1 MAPNL
6 REGMRP
12 ALEEP
17 LGDMGPEGRDGT
29 GVGAGRDAHGL
40 TRERGKLTE
49 LPDTPDSPRGNPRR
63 CSQAPRQEPR
73 PARGKACGD
82 REKVITEKLPEP
94 SVGGQAMCSAQATLS
109 WTWPT
114 SIPEGACSG
123 KSTTQAQKEF
133 SYWFIQLFTPETLT
147 ESLLRSQ
154 ITDRRGQW
162 PRPPRP
168 QSLEREAA
176 HPVPTTTGGGGGA
189 RAQVVILSPGMQLLV
204 PAARWPEH
212 RRPPVSRAERCGFE
226 SQLGVLAE
234 WP

>member
-17 LGDMGPEGRDGT
+17 LGGMGPEGRDGT
-29 GVGAGRDAHGL
+29 GVGAGREAHGL
-40 TRERGKLTE
+40 ARERGKLTE

-176 HPVPTTTGGGGGA
+176 HPVPTTTGGGWRGSSSGGHFVTGHAAVGA
-189 RAQVVILSPGMQLLV
+189 RCTVARTQATPSFQSRTMWVRV
-204 PAARWPEH
+204 PAGC
-212 RRPPVSRAERCGFE
+212 VS
-226 SQLGVLAE
+226 
-234 WP
+234 